1 MGETMSL
8 IKGNACSTLLFLFLL
23 YVAILWLILDERKMS
38 PFVFIRLFFSHFI
51 VRYSYSYQ
59 RPLNRRKKEPQLFT
73 ATTLFNISCIYIL
86 NTT

>member
-1 MGETMSL
+1 MSL
-8 IKGNACSTLLFLFLL
+8 IKGNACSTLLFF
-23 YVAILWLILDERKMS
+23 YSCYMSPFFVWLILDKRKMS
-38 PFVFIRLFFSHFI
+38 PFVFIRLFFSYFI

-86 NTT
+86 NIT